1 MRQTLRR
8 LYICI
13 SYTAPCISRP
23 QRRAT
28 AFPAPRQSVSDKSN
42 EGLPP
47 LFSFLKRKPMLAA
60 LNSLDG
66 VPAAA
71 EASGRAPSKVHRPE
85 AAQTACSAGRRW
97 LVMVPSAI
105 THQHAAE
112 AANGGSW
119 LKPGGGSHQMAE
131 ARLVLVSDL
140 ARVPQLERRRI

>member
-1 MRQTLRR
+1 
-8 LYICI
+8 
-13 SYTAPCISRP
+13 
-23 QRRAT
+23 
-28 AFPAPRQSVSDKSN
+28 
-42 EGLPP
+42 
-47 LFSFLKRKPMLAA
+47 MLAA

-119 LKPGGGSHQMAE
+119 LKPGGVSHQDGT
-131 ARLVLVSDL
+131 SS
-140 ARVPQLERRRI
+140 RRRQQRKRLRWPAKQRQRLWRLASVDVIELCHGLRCAFSEPSSAAAAMHQLSRYEKTDP